1 MSDAGPPT
9 DQPSW
14 LPPDPSSGGI
24 VGADGSSTDPKLVEA
39 TNLLTRANTGAMLLR
54 LVAVVLGLIWLVTA
68 VSAFATEW
76 HQLDESGGAG
86 VLGTGTSNLWR
97 LTTSMTVSG
106 QASWGYAIAA
116 AIALA
121 ATVWMTRE
129 QARDAL
135 DALDEDDDD

>member
-14 LPPDPSSGGI
+14 LPPDPSSGGF
-24 VGADGSSTDPKLVEA
+24 VGADGSSTDPKMVEA
-39 TNLLTRANTGAMLLR
+39 TKLLTRANTGAMILR
-54 LVAVVLGLIWLVTA
+54 LVAAVMGLVWLVTA
-68 VSAFATEW
+68 ASAFATEW
-76 HQLDESGGAG
+76 HQIDASGGEG
-86 VLGTGTSNLWR
+86 VLGTGSSTLWR
-97 LTTSMTVSG
+97 LTTSVTVSG

-121 ATVWMTRE
+121 ATVWMTRL
-129 QARDAL
+129 QAGDAL